1 MKLKVM
7 YTDILGKLPTCGDEE
22 LCTFGLV
29 PRPLNIK
36 SIGSCNCVN
45 ASLQHCTLGMR
56 RSQRSPL
63 PLMYTWYGKEPEVSS
78 PLVYTWH
85 GKEPEVPS
93 PLMYA
98 WHGKELEVPTPLMYT
113 WHGKKPE
120 VPSPLMHTWHGK
132 EPLLLDVH
140 LAWEGAGGPLPLD
153 VHLAWEG
160 AGGPLPF
167 DVHLAWEALPRSST
181 WAGWDHGSPPTGG
194 CVCV

>member
-78 PLVYTWH
+78 PLV
-85 GKEPEVPS
+85 
-93 PLMYA
+93 
-98 WHGKELEVPTPLMYT
+98 YT